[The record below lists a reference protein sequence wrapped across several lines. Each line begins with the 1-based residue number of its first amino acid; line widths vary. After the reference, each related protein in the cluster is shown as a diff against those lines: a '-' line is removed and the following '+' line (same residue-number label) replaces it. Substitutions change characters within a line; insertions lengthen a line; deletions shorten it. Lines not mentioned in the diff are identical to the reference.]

1 MEGTQMRKYIVLVAA
16 LSLISACSTLADS
29 RKSAESQNSEAA
41 TQRMNHKST
50 FFVAQK
56 GVKDGYVFIFHVMPA
71 PEGEVYSRTNYHLM
85 VSVEKDGVP
94 LTDLQVYSAVKHPD
108 GSVRPKAPMMR
119 MGNWYMALYNLSH
132 EQGQHWLTVSFEQAG
147 KTYSSGVYYPE
158 RAYHQ

>member
-1 MEGTQMRKYIVLVAA
+1 MGVRAIGYPFLICVTFFIAGCSVFTTPPVNAPTQAGM
-16 LSLISACSTLADS
+16 D
-29 RKSAESQNSEAA
+29 
-41 TQRMNHKST
+41 HKST

-71 PEGEVYSRTNYHLM
+71 PEGAAYSRSLYHLM
-85 VSVEKDGVP
+85 VSVEKDGNPV
-94 LTDLQVYSAVKHPD
+94 TDITLYSTAKHPD
-108 GSVRPKAPMMR
+108 GSIASKAPMMQ

-132 EQGQHWLTVSFEQAG
+132 EKGQHWLTVSFEQAG

>member
-1 MEGTQMRKYIVLVAA
+1 MRKYIVLMAM
-16 LSLISACSTLADS
+16 LSLLSACSTLTDS
-29 RKSAESQNSEAA
+29 RSSSAEQKNSAVGA
-41 TQRMNHKST
+41 QAMDHKST

-71 PEGEVYSRTNYHLM
+71 PEGKGYSRTNYHLM
-85 VSVEKDGVP
+85 VSVEKNGKP
-94 LTDLQVYSAVKHPD
+94 LTDLKMYSAVKHPD
-108 GSVRPKAPMMR
+108 GSSIAKAPMML

-132 EQGQHWLTVSFEQAG
+132 EKGQHWLTVSFERAG